1 MKIFD
6 FFKKRVQKCTKSD
19 ENILS
24 ELQDDAEQFLA
35 EHKYRMEHDPEYRQ
49 GIEKSRAFF
58 QADREAAEKAGLVN
72 KLGSYTFTCPNC
84 GSECKGEWV
93 RFDRH
98 GNRHGHTGCYVC
110 NIHLMV

>member
-1 MKIFD
+1 MFEFLRK
-6 FFKKRVQKCTKSD
+6 QKPIKSD
-19 ENILS
+19 EQILR
-24 ELQDDAEQFLA
+24 EQQEEVEKFIA
-35 EHKYRMEHDPEYRQ
+35 EHKYKMEHDPEYRQ
-49 GIEKSRAFF
+49 SLEKSRAFF
-58 QADREAAEKAGLVN
+58 QADREAEEKAGLVN

-93 RFDRH
+93 RFDAF